1 MDRKKLV
8 VWQYRIMNLLHL
20 LLSTSWLSVAFAVV
34 AGLLGGICS
43 AGLIALI
50 NFAIAH
56 PESSSWMLLMGF
68 IGLCLLLLGTMTYS
82 LLILGRLVH
91 GVTFRLRIQLIQ
103 RILACPL
110 RHLEELGAPK
120 LLAALTDDVEAISM
134 ASFLIA
140 NLCVAI
146 AMLMACLLYLSW
158 LSWKLSGIILI
169 YMSIAVWGYNTLLK
183 RGRYFFRKA
192 RNAQD
197 QLFGHFR
204 TVIEGTKELKLHAN
218 RRVDFLS
225 QDLEIT
231 ADSVQKYN
239 VTATDIFAFTGS
251 LGLVLMFFPIGI
263 SVIVTPLWGNLP
275 TSVLSGV
282 ALTLIFSLTPLRIIL
297 NSMPE
302 LIKASVAL
310 EKIDSLGLSLSAQVA
325 DARTTSTLSSPKSE
339 GVSFE
344 LINVTHT
351 YKHERDSSFFTL
363 GPIDL
368 SFSPGELVFI
378 IGGNGSGKSTLV
390 KLITGLYAPESG
402 AIQINS
408 STITNENRERYRQNF
423 SVVFSDFYLFDRL
436 LGLDRSDL
444 DPQTQD
450 YLIRLQLDR
459 KVQVKDG
466 VLSTTAL
473 SQGQR
478 KRLALL
484 TAYLEDRPIY
494 VFDEWASDQDP
505 VFKEIFYSQLLPELT
520 NRGKTVLVVS
530 HDDRYF
536 DCADRIV
543 KLDYGKIEYVKQL
556 KV

>member
-1 MDRKKLV
+1 
-8 VWQYRIMNLLHL
+8 MNLLLL
-20 LLSTSWLSVAFAVV
+20 LLSTSWLSVTFAVL

-56 PESSSWMLLMGF
+56 PQSSTLALLLGF
-68 IGLCLLLLGTMTYS
+68 LGLCLLLLGTMTYS
-82 LLILGRLVH
+82 LVALGRLVH

-146 AMLMACLLYLSW
+146 AMLMACLIYLSW
-158 LSWKLSGIILI
+158 LSWQLSGIILI

-183 RGRYFFRKA
+183 RGRFYFRKA
-192 RNAQD
+192 RNGQD

-218 RRVDFLS
+218 RRADFLS
-225 QDLEIT
+225 QDLEVT
-231 ADSVQKYN
+231 ADSVQKDN

-251 LGLVLMFFPIGI
+251 LGLVLLFLPIGI
-263 SVIVTPLWGNLP
+263 AVIVAPLWSNLP
-275 TSVLSGV
+275 TSVLSGA

-302 LIKASVAL
+302 LVKASVAL
-310 EKIDSLGLSLSAQVA
+310 EKINSLGLSLSAQMTETETA
-325 DARTTSTLSSPKSE
+325 SIPLSSKAE
-339 GVSFE
+339 GLSFE
-344 LINVTHT
+344 LIDVTHT

-368 SFSPGELVFI
+368 AFNPGELVFI

-390 KLITGLYAPESG
+390 KLITGLYAPEDGS
-402 AIQINS
+402 IQMNGT
-408 STITNENRERYRQNF
+408 TITPENRERYRQNF
-423 SVVFSDFYLFDRL
+423 SAVFSDFYLFDRL
-436 LGLDRSDL
+436 LGLDQSDL

-450 YLIRLQLDR
+450 YLVRLQLDH

-505 VFKEIFYSQLLPELT
+505 VFKEIFYSQLLPELR
-520 NRGKTVLVVS
+520 NRGKTVLAIS

-543 KLDYGKIEYVKQL
+543 KLDYGKVEYVKHL
-556 KV
+556 DI

>member
-1 MDRKKLV
+1 
-8 VWQYRIMNLLHL
+8 MNLFRL
-20 LLSTSWLSVAFAVV
+20 LLSTSWISVTFAVG

-56 PESSSWMLLMGF
+56 PQSSTLTLLMGF
-68 IGLCLLLLGTMTYS
+68 LGLCLLLLGTMTYS
-82 LLILGRLVH
+82 LVALGRLVH

-158 LSWKLSGIILI
+158 LSWQLSGIILI
-169 YMSIAVWGYNTLLK
+169 YMTIAVWGYNSLLK

-218 RRVDFLS
+218 RRVDFLR
-225 QDLEIT
+225 QDLETT
-231 ADSVQKYN
+231 ADSVQNYN

-251 LGLVLMFFPIGI
+251 LGLVLMFLPIGI
-263 SVIVTPLWGNLP
+263 AVIVAPLWGNLP
-275 TSVLSGV
+275 VSVLSGA

-302 LIKASVAL
+302 LVKASVAL
-310 EKIDSLGLSLSAQVA
+310 EKINSLGLSLSAQIA
-325 DARTTSTLSSPKSE
+325 ETETISTPLSSKVE
-339 GVSFE
+339 GLSFA
-344 LINVTHT
+344 LIDVTHT

-368 SFSPGELVFI
+368 AFNPGELVFI

-390 KLITGLYAPESG
+390 KLITGLYAPENGS
-402 AIQINS
+402 IQMNG
-408 STITNENRERYRQNF
+408 STITPENRERYRQNF
-423 SVVFSDFYLFDRL
+423 SAVFSDFYLFDRL
-436 LGLDRSDL
+436 LGLDQSNL

-450 YLIRLQLDR
+450 YLVRLQLDH

-505 VFKEIFYSQLLPELT
+505 VFKEIFYSQLLPELR
-520 NRGKTVLVVS
+520 NRGKTVLVIS

-543 KLDYGKIEYVKQL
+543 KLDYGKVEYVKHL
-556 KV
+556 AI

>member
-1 MDRKKLV
+1 
-8 VWQYRIMNLLHL
+8 MNLFRL
-20 LLSTSWLSVAFAVV
+20 LLNTSWLSVTLAVG

-56 PESSSWMLLMGF
+56 PQSSTLTLLLGF
-68 IGLCLLLLGTMTYS
+68 LGLCLLLLGTMTYS
-82 LLILGRLVH
+82 LVALGRLVH

-158 LSWKLSGIILI
+158 LSWQLSSIILV
-169 YMSIAVWGYNTLLK
+169 YMLVAVWGYNSLLK

-225 QDLEIT
+225 QDLVTT
-231 ADSVQKYN
+231 ADFVQNYN

-251 LGLVLMFFPIGI
+251 LGLVLMFLPIGI
-263 SVIVTPLWGNLP
+263 AVIVAPLWGNLP
-275 TSVLSGV
+275 VSVLSGA

-302 LIKASVAL
+302 LVKASVAL
-310 EKIDSLGLSLSAQVA
+310 EKINSLGLSLSAQMTETEIA
-325 DARTTSTLSSPKSE
+325 SIPLSSKAE
-339 GVSFE
+339 GLSFE
-344 LINVTHT
+344 LIDVTHT

-368 SFSPGELVFI
+368 AFNPGELVFI

-390 KLITGLYAPESG
+390 KLITGLYAPEDGSIRMNG
-402 AIQINS
+402 T
-408 STITNENRERYRQNF
+408 TITPDNRERYRQNF
-423 SVVFSDFYLFDRL
+423 SAVFSDFYLFDRL
-436 LGLDRSDL
+436 LGLDQSDL

-450 YLIRLQLDR
+450 YLVRLQLDH

-505 VFKEIFYSQLLPELT
+505 VFKEIFYSQLLPELR
-520 NRGKTVLVVS
+520 NRGKTVLVIS
-530 HDDRYF
+530 HDDHYF

-543 KLDYGKIEYVKQL
+543 KLDYGKVEFVKQL
-556 KV
+556 AI

>member
-1 MDRKKLV
+1 
-8 VWQYRIMNLLHL
+8 MNLFRL
-20 LLSTSWLSVAFAVV
+20 LLSTSWLSVTLAVG

-50 NFAIAH
+50 NYAIAH
-56 PESSSWMLLMGF
+56 PQSSTLTLLMGF
-68 IGLCLLLLGTMTYS
+68 LGLCLLLLGTMTYS
-82 LLILGRLVH
+82 LVALGRLVH

-158 LSWKLSGIILI
+158 LSWQLSSIILV
-169 YMSIAVWGYNTLLK
+169 YMLVAVWGYNSLLK

-225 QDLEIT
+225 QDLETT
-231 ADSVQKYN
+231 ADSVQNYN

-251 LGLVLMFFPIGI
+251 LGLVLMFLPIGI
-263 SVIVTPLWGNLP
+263 AVIVAPLWGNLP
-275 TSVLSGV
+275 VSVLSGA

-302 LIKASVAL
+302 LVKASVAL
-310 EKIDSLGLSLSAQVA
+310 EKINSLGLSLSAQMTETETA
-325 DARTTSTLSSPKSE
+325 SIPLSSKAE
-339 GVSFE
+339 GLSFE
-344 LINVTHT
+344 LIDVTHT
-351 YKHERDSSFFTL
+351 YKHERDSSCFTL

-368 SFSPGELVFI
+368 AFNPGELVFI

-390 KLITGLYAPESG
+390 KLITGLYVPEDGSIRMNG
-402 AIQINS
+402 
-408 STITNENRERYRQNF
+408 STITPDNRERYRQNF
-423 SVVFSDFYLFDRL
+423 SAVFSDFYLFDRL
-436 LGLDRSDL
+436 LGLDQSDL

-450 YLIRLQLDR
+450 YLVRLQLDH

-505 VFKEIFYSQLLPELT
+505 VFKEIFYSQLLPELR
-520 NRGKTVLVVS
+520 NRGKTVLVIS

-543 KLDYGKIEYVKQL
+543 KLDYGKVEFVKQL
-556 KV
+556 AI

>member
-1 MDRKKLV
+1 
-8 VWQYRIMNLLHL
+8 MNLFRL
-20 LLSTSWLSVAFAVV
+20 LLSTSWLSVTFAVV

-56 PESSSWMLLMGF
+56 PQSSTLTLLLGF
-68 IGLCLLLLGTMTYS
+68 LGLCLLLLGTMTYS
-82 LLILGRLVH
+82 LVVLGRLVH

-120 LLAALTDDVEAISM
+120 LLAALTDDIEAISM

-158 LSWKLSGIILI
+158 LSWQLSSIILA
-169 YMSIAVWGYNTLLK
+169 YMLVAVWGYNSLLK

-225 QDLEIT
+225 QDLETT
-231 ADSVQKYN
+231 ADSVQNYN

-251 LGLVLMFFPIGI
+251 LGLVLMFLPIGI
-263 SVIVTPLWGNLP
+263 AVIVAPLWGNLP
-275 TSVLSGV
+275 TSVLSGA

-302 LIKASVAL
+302 LVKASVAL
-310 EKIDSLGLSLSAQVA
+310 EKINSLGLSLSAQMTETETA
-325 DARTTSTLSSPKSE
+325 SIPLSSKAE
-339 GVSFE
+339 GLSFE
-344 LINVTHT
+344 LIDVTHT

-368 SFSPGELVFI
+368 AFNPGELVFI

-390 KLITGLYAPESG
+390 KLITGLYAPEDGSIRMNG
-402 AIQINS
+402 A
-408 STITNENRERYRQNF
+408 TITPENRERYRQNF
-423 SVVFSDFYLFDRL
+423 SAVFSDFYLFDRL
-436 LGLDRSDL
+436 LGLDQSDL

-450 YLIRLQLDR
+450 YLVRLQLDH
-459 KVQVKDG
+459 KVQVQDG

-505 VFKEIFYSQLLPELT
+505 VFKEIFYSQLLPELR
-520 NRGKTVLVVS
+520 NRGKTVLVIS

-543 KLDYGKIEYVKQL
+543 KLDYGKVEYVKHCDIKTQREIQSSQL
-556 KV
+556 

>member
-1 MDRKKLV
+1 
-8 VWQYRIMNLLHL
+8 MNLLHL

-50 NFAIAH
+50 NFAIAN
-56 PESSSWMLLMGF
+56 PQSSNWMLLMGF

-158 LSWKLSGIILI
+158 LSWELSGIILI

-251 LGLVLMFFPIGI
+251 LGLVLMFLPIGI
-263 SVIVTPLWGNLP
+263 AVIVAPLWGNLP
-275 TSVLSGV
+275 TSVLSGA

-378 IGGNGSGKSTLV
+378 VGGNGSGKSTLV
-390 KLITGLYAPESG
+390 KLITGLYAPENG
-402 AIQINS
+402 AIRINS

>member
-1 MDRKKLV
+1 
-8 VWQYRIMNLLHL
+8 MNLFRL
-20 LLSTSWLSVAFAVV
+20 LLSTSWLSVTFAVI

-50 NFAIAH
+50 NFAIAY
-56 PESSSWMLLMGF
+56 PQSSTLTLLLGF
-68 IGLCLLLLGTMTYS
+68 LGLCLLLLGTMTYS
-82 LLILGRLVH
+82 LVALGRLVH

-158 LSWKLSGIILI
+158 LSWQLSGIILI

-183 RGRYFFRKA
+183 RGRSYFRKA
-192 RNAQD
+192 RNGQD

-218 RRVDFLS
+218 RRADFLS
-225 QDLEIT
+225 QDLEVT
-231 ADSVQKYN
+231 ADSVQKDN

-251 LGLVLMFFPIGI
+251 LGLVLLFLPIGI
-263 SVIVTPLWGNLP
+263 AVIVAPLWGNLP
-275 TSVLSGV
+275 TSVLSGA

-297 NSMPE
+297 NSIPE
-302 LIKASVAL
+302 LVKASVAL
-310 EKIDSLGLSLSAQVA
+310 EKINSLGLSLSAQMA
-325 DARTTSTLSSPKSE
+325 ETETISTPLSSKSE
-339 GVSFE
+339 GLSFE
-344 LINVTHT
+344 LIDVTHT

-368 SFSPGELVFI
+368 AFNPGELVFI

-390 KLITGLYAPESG
+390 KLITGLYAPEDGSIRMNG
-402 AIQINS
+402 C
-408 STITNENRERYRQNF
+408 TITHENRERYRQNF
-423 SVVFSDFYLFDRL
+423 SAVFSDFYLFDRL

-450 YLIRLQLDR
+450 YLVRLQLDH
-459 KVQVKDG
+459 KVQVQDG

-505 VFKEIFYSQLLPELT
+505 VFKEIFYSQLLPELR
-520 NRGKTVLVVS
+520 NRGKTVLVIS

-543 KLDYGKIEYVKQL
+543 KLDYGKVEYVKHL
-556 KV
+556 DI

>member
-1 MDRKKLV
+1 
-8 VWQYRIMNLLHL
+8 MNLLHL
-20 LLSTSWLSVAFAVV
+20 LLSTSWISVTFAVV

-56 PESSSWMLLMGF
+56 PQSSTLTLLMGF
-68 IGLCLLLLGTMTYS
+68 LGLCLLLLGTMTYS
-82 LLILGRLVH
+82 LVALGRLVH

-158 LSWKLSGIILI
+158 LSWQLSGIILI
-169 YMSIAVWGYNTLLK
+169 YMTIAVWGYNSLLK

-218 RRVDFLS
+218 RRVDFLG
-225 QDLEIT
+225 QDLETT
-231 ADSVQKYN
+231 ADSVQNYN
-239 VTATDIFAFTGS
+239 VIATDIFAFTGS
-251 LGLVLMFFPIGI
+251 LGLVLMFLPIGI
-263 SVIVTPLWGNLP
+263 AVIVAPLWGNLP
-275 TSVLSGV
+275 VSVFSGA

-302 LIKASVAL
+302 LVKASVAL
-310 EKIDSLGLSLSAQVA
+310 EKINSLGLSLSAQVA
-325 DARTTSTLSSPKSE
+325 ETETTAKLLSSKSE
-339 GVSFE
+339 GISFE
-344 LINVTHT
+344 LINVIHT

-368 SFSPGELVFI
+368 AFNPGELVFI

-390 KLITGLYAPESG
+390 KLITGLYAPEDGSIRMNG
-402 AIQINS
+402 SI
-408 STITNENRERYRQNF
+408 ITPENRERYRQHF
-423 SVVFSDFYLFDRL
+423 SAVFSDFYLFDRL
-436 LGLDRSDL
+436 LGLDQSDL

-450 YLIRLQLDR
+450 YLVRLQLDR

-505 VFKEIFYSQLLPELT
+505 VFKEIFYSQLLPELK
-520 NRGKTVLVVS
+520 NRGKTVLVIS

-536 DCADRIV
+536 YCADRIV
-543 KLDYGKIEYVKQL
+543 KLDYGKVEYVKQL
-556 KV
+556 AV

>member
-1 MDRKKLV
+1 
-8 VWQYRIMNLLHL
+8 MNLFRL
-20 LLSTSWLSVAFAVV
+20 LLSTSWLSVTFAVV

-56 PESSSWMLLMGF
+56 PQSSTLTLLLGF
-68 IGLCLLLLGTMTYS
+68 LGLCLLLLGTMTYS
-82 LLILGRLVH
+82 LVVLGRLVH

-120 LLAALTDDVEAISM
+120 LLAALTDDIEAISM

-158 LSWKLSGIILI
+158 LSWQLSSIILA
-169 YMSIAVWGYNTLLK
+169 YMLVAVWGYNSLLK

-225 QDLEIT
+225 QDLETT
-231 ADSVQKYN
+231 ADSVQNYN

-251 LGLVLMFFPIGI
+251 LGLVLMFLPIGI
-263 SVIVTPLWGNLP
+263 AVIVAPLWGNLP
-275 TSVLSGV
+275 TSVLSGA

-302 LIKASVAL
+302 LVKASVAL
-310 EKIDSLGLSLSAQVA
+310 EKINSLGLSLSAQMA
-325 DARTTSTLSSPKSE
+325 ETETISTPLSSKAE
-339 GVSFE
+339 GLSFE
-344 LINVTHT
+344 LIDVTHT

-368 SFSPGELVFI
+368 AFNPGELVFI

-390 KLITGLYAPESG
+390 KLITGLYAPEDGSIRMNG
-402 AIQINS
+402 A
-408 STITNENRERYRQNF
+408 TITPENRERYRQNF
-423 SVVFSDFYLFDRL
+423 SAVFSDFYLFDRL
-436 LGLDRSDL
+436 LGLDRSNL

-450 YLIRLQLDR
+450 YLVRLQLDH
-459 KVQVKDG
+459 KVQVQDG

-505 VFKEIFYSQLLPELT
+505 VFKEIFYSQLLPELR
-520 NRGKTVLVVS
+520 NRGKTVLVIS

-543 KLDYGKIEYVKQL
+543 KLDYGKVEYVKHCDIKTQREIQSSQL
-556 KV
+556 

>member
-1 MDRKKLV
+1 
-8 VWQYRIMNLLHL
+8 MNLFRL
-20 LLSTSWLSVAFAVV
+20 LLSTSWLSVTFAVV

-56 PESSSWMLLMGF
+56 PQSSTLTLLLGF
-68 IGLCLLLLGTMTYS
+68 LGLCLLLLGTMTYS
-82 LLILGRLVH
+82 LVVLGRLVH

-120 LLAALTDDVEAISM
+120 LLAALTDDIEAISM

-158 LSWKLSGIILI
+158 LSWQLSSIILA
-169 YMSIAVWGYNTLLK
+169 YMLVAVWGYNSLLK

-225 QDLEIT
+225 QDLETT
-231 ADSVQKYN
+231 ADSVQNYN

-251 LGLVLMFFPIGI
+251 LGLVLMFLPIGI
-263 SVIVTPLWGNLP
+263 AVIVAPLWGSLP
-275 TSVLSGV
+275 TSVLSGA

-302 LIKASVAL
+302 LVKASVAL
-310 EKIDSLGLSLSAQVA
+310 EKINSLGLSLSAQMA
-325 DARTTSTLSSPKSE
+325 ETETISTPLSSKAE
-339 GVSFE
+339 GLSFE
-344 LINVTHT
+344 LIDVTHT

-368 SFSPGELVFI
+368 AFNPGELVFI

-390 KLITGLYAPESG
+390 KLITGLYAPEDGSIRMNG
-402 AIQINS
+402 A
-408 STITNENRERYRQNF
+408 TITPENRERYRQNF
-423 SVVFSDFYLFDRL
+423 SAVFSDFYLFDRL
-436 LGLDRSDL
+436 LGLDQSDL

-450 YLIRLQLDR
+450 YLVRLQLDH
-459 KVQVKDG
+459 KVQVQDG

-505 VFKEIFYSQLLPELT
+505 VFKEIFYSQLLPELR
-520 NRGKTVLVVS
+520 NRGKTV
-530 HDDRYF
+530 
-536 DCADRIV
+536 IV
-543 KLDYGKIEYVKQL
+543 IVTTIAILTVRTGL
-556 KV
+556 

>member
-1 MDRKKLV
+1 
-8 VWQYRIMNLLHL
+8 MNLFRL
-20 LLSTSWLSVAFAVV
+20 LLSTSWLSVTFAVV

-56 PESSSWMLLMGF
+56 PQSSTLTLLLGF
-68 IGLCLLLLGTMTYS
+68 LGLCLLLLGTMTYS
-82 LLILGRLVH
+82 LVALGRLVH

-158 LSWKLSGIILI
+158 LSWQLSSIILV
-169 YMSIAVWGYNTLLK
+169 YMLVAVWGYNSLLK

-218 RRVDFLS
+218 RRADFLS
-225 QDLEIT
+225 QDLEVT
-231 ADSVQKYN
+231 ADSVQKDN

-251 LGLVLMFFPIGI
+251 LGLVLLFLPIGI
-263 SVIVTPLWGNLP
+263 AVIVAPLWGNLP
-275 TSVLSGV
+275 TSVLSGA

-302 LIKASVAL
+302 LVKASVAL
-310 EKIDSLGLSLSAQVA
+310 EKINSLGLSLSAQIA
-325 DARTTSTLSSPKSE
+325 ETETISTPLSSKAE
-339 GVSFE
+339 GLSFE
-344 LINVTHT
+344 LIDVTHT

-368 SFSPGELVFI
+368 AFNPGELVFI

-390 KLITGLYAPESG
+390 KLITGLYAPEDGS
-402 AIQINS
+402 IQMNGT
-408 STITNENRERYRQNF
+408 TITPENRERYRQNF
-423 SVVFSDFYLFDRL
+423 SAVFSDFYLFDRL
-436 LGLDRSDL
+436 LGLDQSDL

-450 YLIRLQLDR
+450 YLVRLQLDH
-459 KVQVKDG
+459 KVQVQDG

-505 VFKEIFYSQLLPELT
+505 VFKEIFYSQLLPELR
-520 NRGKTVLVVS
+520 NRGKTVLVIS

-543 KLDYGKIEYVKQL
+543 KLDYGKVEYVKQL
-556 KV
+556 AI

>member
-1 MDRKKLV
+1 
-8 VWQYRIMNLLHL
+8 MNLFRL
-20 LLSTSWLSVAFAVV
+20 LLSTSWLSVTFAVV

-56 PESSSWMLLMGF
+56 PQSSTLTLLLGF
-68 IGLCLLLLGTMTYS
+68 LGLCLLLLGTMTYS
-82 LLILGRLVH
+82 LVALGRLVH

-146 AMLMACLLYLSW
+146 AMLLACLLYLSW
-158 LSWKLSGIILI
+158 LSWQLSSIILV
-169 YMSIAVWGYNTLLK
+169 YMTIAVWGYNSLLK

-225 QDLEIT
+225 QDLETT
-231 ADSVQKYN
+231 ADSVQNYN

-251 LGLVLMFFPIGI
+251 LGLVLMFLPIGI
-263 SVIVTPLWGNLP
+263 AVIVAPLWGNLP
-275 TSVLSGV
+275 VSVLSGA

-302 LIKASVAL
+302 LVKASVAL
-310 EKIDSLGLSLSAQVA
+310 EKINSLGLSLSAQMTETETA
-325 DARTTSTLSSPKSE
+325 SIPLSSKAE
-339 GVSFE
+339 DLSFE
-344 LINVTHT
+344 LIDVTHT

-368 SFSPGELVFI
+368 AFNPGELVFI

-390 KLITGLYAPESG
+390 KLITGLYAPEDGS
-402 AIQINS
+402 IQMNGT
-408 STITNENRERYRQNF
+408 TITPENRERYRQNF
-423 SVVFSDFYLFDRL
+423 SAVFSDFYLFDRL
-436 LGLDRSDL
+436 LGLDQSDL

-450 YLIRLQLDR
+450 YLVRLQLDH
-459 KVQVKDG
+459 KVQVQDG

-505 VFKEIFYSQLLPELT
+505 VFKEIFYSQLLPELR
-520 NRGKTVLVVS
+520 NRGKTVLVIS

-543 KLDYGKIEYVKQL
+543 KLDYGKVEYVKHCDIKTQREIQSSQL
-556 KV
+556 